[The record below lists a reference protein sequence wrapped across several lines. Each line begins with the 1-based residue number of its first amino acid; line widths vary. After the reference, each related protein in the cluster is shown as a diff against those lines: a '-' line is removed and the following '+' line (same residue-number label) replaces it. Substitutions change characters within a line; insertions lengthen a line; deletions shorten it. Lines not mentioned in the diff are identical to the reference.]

1 MTPAPPTEDQLLI
14 VRRIADDSGLRRG
27 NAIYALLADYA
38 RLKEDAARLE
48 AVESGLTL
56 ECRAGV
62 SVDRWM
68 ARNSVTGDYWTAP
81 TARAVIDAARAKE
94 GS

>member
-14 VRRIADDSGLRRG
+14 VRQIADDSGLRSRG

-38 RLKEDAARLE
+38 RLKEDAARLDW
-48 AVESGLTL
+48 VLK
-56 ECRAGV
+56 ECDVVYWWDQPKAHERSSIVFSDRA
-62 SVDRWM
+62 
-68 ARNSVTGDYWTAP
+68 A
-81 TARAVIDAARAKE
+81 IDAARAKE

>member
-14 VRRIADDSGLRRG
+14 VRQIADDSGLRSRG

-38 RLKEDAARLE
+38 RLKEDAARLDW
-48 AVESGLTL
+48 ALK
-56 ECRAGV
+56 ECDV
-62 SVDRWM
+62 V
-68 ARNSVTGDYWTAP
+68 YWWDQPKAHERSSIDIRD
-81 TARAVIDAARAKE
+81 RAVIDAARERE